1 MDTQTKLIIG
11 LAIALAL
18 VIGIMI
24 GKGWNAGR
32 MGAMGSHRMSDG
44 TMMSNNHKS
53 GNGDMSSMMH
63 DMNASLEGKTGDVFD
78 KEFLVQMIVHH
89 EGAVAM
95 AQKVLE
101 VSKRPEL
108 IKLANDI
115 ISAQNKEIEMM
126 KTWNTTW
133 FQK

>member
-1 MDTQTKLIIG
+1 MTTQTQVTLGLGII
-11 LAIALAL
+11 LAL
-18 VIGIMI
+18 VIGFFI
-24 GKGWNAGR
+24 GKGVGQNQALTQSGFHKMPDGR
-32 MGAMGSHRMSDG
+32 V
-44 TMMSNNHKS
+44 MMNH
-53 GNGDMSSMMH
+53 GDMSTMMH

-108 IKLANDI
+108 IKLANNI
-115 ISAQNKEIEMM
+115 ISAQTGEIKMM
-126 KTWNTTW
+126 NDWKVGW
-133 FQK
+133 FK